1 MKRWIWVLV
10 AFCPAANA
18 QQVYKC
24 VSGKDV
30 SYQSSPCAGPAA
42 KTWDAVPVPEPSN
55 AEQWR
60 QYRIRQELQRRYA
73 SDRAAT
79 AAHVPTPM
87 PGNKSPDACAAA
99 KAQQQEVLA
108 AAGIRRTHD
117 LLRALDEQV
126 TRACR

>member
-99 KAQQQEVLA
+99 KRNNKRSWRPPASDA
-108 AAGIRRTHD
+108 RTICCAPWTN
-117 LLRALDEQV
+117 R
-126 TRACR
+126 